1 MSAANNDTFS
11 SEVAFVPVRVSQK
24 ATYNFKVLNQSFL
37 QFINDAS
44 SKINAL
50 EEMSQDI
57 VKSILLDSIKDA
69 YFSKVAV
76 ATEEKSD
83 SKGKKRKESDTPQA
97 PSSYLLFSNAKRDE
111 IIKANPG
118 IAFTDVGKKAGEMWK
133 SLSEAEK
140 KPYVDQSNSIKE
152 QIKAG
157 TYVKPEKKDKKAK
170 TASTSTKAEP
180 MQVEAPKAAAKS
192 ESKKAEAKKTE
203 ATPAAAPA
211 PKAAAT
217 KSKK

>member
-44 SKINAL
+44 AKINAL

-57 VKSILLDSIKDA
+57 VKSILLDSVKDA
-69 YFSKVAV
+69 YFSKVA
-76 ATEEKSD
+76 AAAEEKSD
-83 SKGKKRKESDTPQA
+83 SKGGKKRKESETPQA

-133 SLSEAEK
+133 SLSDADK
-140 KPYVDQSNSIKE
+140 KPYIDQSNSIKE

-180 MQVEAPKAAAKS
+180 MQVETPKAAAKS
-192 ESKKAEAKKTE
+192 DSKKTESKKTE
-203 ATPAAAPA
+203 APKAEA
-211 PKAAAT
+211 PKAAAS